1 MDQKILEICIQVS
14 REAGQLIL
22 EMAKNPRQIEKKS
35 AFDLVTDA
43 DKAASDLITKRLL
56 ELAPESQ
63 VMSEEAEFV
72 QSAGAL
78 IWIVDPIDGTTNY
91 ARGIPH
97 AAVSIAAYDSEKK
110 EVLVGCVFN
119 PFNNE
124 CFWASKNQGAY
135 LNGERIHVSRV
146 AKLEDSIAASGYFN
160 HTGLTYENS
169 NLPQTWEFLK
179 RCLGLRRN
187 GAASLDLC
195 WVAMGRFDIYWE
207 QGLKAW
213 DMAAGALIVEEAGGQ
228 VSNYQA
234 EKLDLF
240 GGFLLATNQQLH
252 AKSTQLLNQK

>member
-1 MDQKILEICIQVS
+1 
-14 REAGQLIL
+14 
-22 EMAKNPRQIEKKS
+22 MAKSPRQIERKS

-72 QSAGAL
+72 KSAGAL

-91 ARGIPH
+91 ARGVPH
-97 AAVSIAAYDSEKK
+97 AAVSIAAYDSEQK
-110 EVLVGCVFN
+110 ELLVGCVFN
-119 PFNNE
+119 PFTNE
-124 CFWASKNQGAY
+124 CFWAAKSQGAF
-135 LNGERIHVSRV
+135 LNGQRIYVSKV
-146 AKLEDSIAASGYFN
+146 SKLENSIAASGYFN
-160 HTGLTYENS
+160 HEGLTYENS

-207 QGLKAW
+207 HGLKAW
-213 DMAAGALIVEEAGGQ
+213 DMAAGALILEEAGGE
-228 VSNYQA
+228 VSNYSG

-240 GGFLLATNQQLH
+240 EGFLLASNKLLH
-252 AKSTQLLNQK
+252 MESIRLLT